1 MRLGCGCGGHRRGD
15 RVRVRVG
22 EESEK
27 EGDESGWLSWM
38 R

>member
-1 MRLGCGCGGHRRGD
+1 MRLGCGCGGQKRGD

-27 EGDESGWLSWM
+27 KGEESGWLSWM

>member
-1 MRLGCGCGGHRRGD
+1 MRLGCGCGGYRRGD

-27 EGDESGWLSWM
+27 KGEESGWLSWM